1 MLFLT
6 NLTQEKRLN
15 KIVFMFPILSGIM
28 FGAAGVFV
36 RTLTGFGFNNG
47 TIIFARVFFAMII
60 MFLLIL
66 FQDKKLLKI
75 NIKDLPIF
83 IGTGIIGMLGVNLFY
98 NEAIDN
104 LTLAVS
110 AVLLSTAP
118 VIVVLLAAI
127 IFKEKITLRKIVCM
141 TLAIGGCVLATGML
155 EESVIVSFYGLVV
168 GIGSALFYA
177 LYSIFSRMASNK
189 HYDTYTIIFYSV
201 VLITI
206 VMLPFANIGT
216 IIDFATVSPVK
227 NVFFLF
233 FHSTCA
239 TVLPYVFLTLGVK
252 HMEAGTASIL
262 ASGTEPVAAVFFGML
277 FYMEVPIVLMIVG
290 LIVTIVALA
299 FLCKSDK

>member
-1 MLFLT
+1 
-6 NLTQEKRLN
+6 
-15 KIVFMFPILSGIM
+15 MFPILSGIM

-36 RTLTGFGFNNG
+36 RTLTSFGFNNG
-47 TIIFARVFFAMII
+47 TIIFARVAFAVII

-66 FQDKKLLKI
+66 IQDKNLLKI
-75 NIKDLPIF
+75 NVKDLPIF
-83 IGTGIIGMLGVNLFY
+83 VGTGIVGMLGVNLFY

-104 LTLAVS
+104 LTLAVA

-118 VIVVLLAAI
+118 VIVVLLAAV
-127 IFKEKITLRKIVCM
+127 FFNEKITKRKVGCM
-141 TLAIGGCVLATGML
+141 IFAIAGCVLATGMI
-155 EESVIVSFYGLVV
+155 ESSVSISVYGLAV

-206 VMLPFANIGT
+206 VMLPFADLNVIANFAMESPATNI
-216 IIDFATVSPVK
+216 
-227 NVFFLF
+227 FFLF

-277 FYMEVPIVLMIVG
+277 FYLEIPTFLMIIG

-299 FLCKSDK
+299 FLCKTEK

>member
-1 MLFLT
+1 MKKL
-6 NLTQEKRLN
+6 
-15 KIVFMFPILSGIM
+15 VFMFPILSGIM

-36 RTLTGFGFNNG
+36 RTLTSFGFNNG
-47 TIIFARVFFAMII
+47 TIIFARVFFAVII
-60 MFLLIL
+60 MAGLIL
-66 FQDKKLLKI
+66 LQDKNLLKI
-75 NIKDLPIF
+75 NIKDIPIF

-118 VIVVLLAAI
+118 VIVVLLAAV
-127 IFKEKITLRKIVCM
+127 IFKEKITTRKIVCM
-141 TLAIGGCVLATGML
+141 LLAIGGCVLATGML
-155 EESVIVSFYGLVV
+155 EESVSISFYGLVV
-168 GIGSALFYA
+168 GIGSAIFYA

-201 VLITI
+201 VLISI
-206 VMLPFANIGT
+206 VMIPFADLNVIA
-216 IIDFATVSPVK
+216 DFAMAKPAQ
-227 NVFFLF
+227 NIFFLF

-262 ASGTEPVAAVFFGML
+262 ASGTGGGSFIWT
-277 FYMEVPIVLMIVG
+277 IVLSGDTNIFDDCRACHYYCGIGATM
-290 LIVTIVALA
+290 
-299 FLCKSDK
+299 

>member
-1 MLFLT
+1 M
-6 NLTQEKRLN
+6 N
-15 KIVFMFPILSGIM
+15 KLVWMFPILSGIM

-36 RTLTGFGFNNG
+36 RTLTSFGFDNG
-47 TIIFARVFFAMII
+47 TIIFARVSFAMLI

-66 FQDKKLLKI
+66 VQDRKLLKI
-75 NIKDLPIF
+75 NIKDMPIF

-127 IFKEKITLRKIVCM
+127 IFKEKITKRKVICM
-141 TLAIGGCVLATGML
+141 VLAIGGCILATGML
-155 EESVIVSFYGLVV
+155 EESVTISLYGLIV

-206 VMLPFANIGT
+206 VMLPFANLDT
-216 IIDFATVSPVK
+216 IADFAMENPMQ

-262 ASGTEPVAAVFFGML
+262 ASGTEPVAAVIFGL
-277 FYMEVPIVLMIVG
+277 LIYLEIPTFLMIVG
-290 LIVTIVALA
+290 LLITIIALA
-299 FLCKSDK
+299 LLCRAEK

>member
-1 MLFLT
+1 M
-6 NLTQEKRLN
+6 N
-15 KIVFMFPILSGIM
+15 KLVFMFPILSGIM

-36 RTLTGFGFNNG
+36 RTLTSFGFNNG
-47 TIIFARVFFAMII
+47 TIIFARVAFSVII

-66 FQDKKLLKI
+66 IQNRDLLKI
-75 NIKDLPIF
+75 NIRDIPIF
-83 IGTGIIGMLGVNLFY
+83 FGTGIIGMLGVNLFY

-118 VIVVLLAAI
+118 VIVVLLAAV
-127 IFKEKITLRKIVCM
+127 IFKEKITLRKVTCM
-141 TLAIGGCVLATGML
+141 FLAIGGCVLATGMM
-155 EESVIVSFYGLVV
+155 EESVKISFYGLAV

-189 HYDTYTIIFYSV
+189 KYDTYTIIFYSV

-206 VMLPFANIGT
+206 VMLPFADLRTIGE
-216 IIDFATVSPVK
+216 FAASNPLN

-262 ASGTEPVAAVFFGML
+262 ASGTEPVAAVIFGLL
-277 FYMEVPIVLMIVG
+277 FYAEIPTILMIVG
-290 LIVTIVALA
+290 LVVTIVALA
-299 FLCKSDK
+299 LLCKANN

>member
-1 MLFLT
+1 MKKLVCL
-6 NLTQEKRLN
+6 
-15 KIVFMFPILSGIM
+15 FPIISGIM

-36 RTLTGFGFNNG
+36 RTLTSYGFDNG
-47 TIIFARVFFAMII
+47 TIIFARVFFAMLI
-60 MFLLIL
+60 MGVLIVI
-66 FQDKKLLKI
+66 QDKNLLKI

-118 VIVVLLAAI
+118 VIVVLMAAV
-127 IFKEKITLRKIVCM
+127 IFREKITTRKVLCM
-141 TLAIGGCVLATGML
+141 LMAIGGCVLATGML
-155 EESVIVSFYGLVV
+155 EESVNISLYGLIV

-177 LYSIFSRMASNK
+177 LYSIFSRMASNRN
-189 HYDTYTIIFYSV
+189 YDTYTIIFYSV

-206 VMLPFANIGT
+206 VMVPFADIKV
-216 IIDFATVSPVK
+216 IADFAMDIPAK
-227 NVFFLF
+227 NIFFLF

-262 ASGTEPVAAVFFGML
+262 ASGTEPVAAVIFGML
-277 FYMEVPIVLMIVG
+277 FYMEIPTILMVVG
-290 LIVTIVALA
+290 LVITITALA
-299 FLCKSDK
+299 ILCKVQ

>member
-1 MLFLT
+1 
-6 NLTQEKRLN
+6 
-15 KIVFMFPILSGIM
+15 MFPVLSGIM

-36 RTLTGFGFNNG
+36 RTLTSFGFNNG
-47 TIIFARVFFAMII
+47 TIIFARVSFAMII
-60 MFLLIL
+60 MAALIFVQDRDL
-66 FQDKKLLKI
+66 FKI

-118 VIVVLLAAI
+118 VIVVLLAAV
-127 IFKEKITLRKIVCM
+127 IFKEKITTRKVVCIL
-141 TLAIGGCVLATGML
+141 LAIGGCILATGML
-155 EESVIVSFYGLVV
+155 EESVNISLYGLVV

-177 LYSIFSRMASNK
+177 LYSIFSRMATNK
-189 HYDTYTIIFYSV
+189 SYDTYTVIFYSV

-206 VMLPFANIGT
+206 VMLPFADLNAIG
-216 IIDFATVSPVK
+216 DFAAASPLK
-227 NVFFLF
+227 NIFFLF

-262 ASGTEPVAAVFFGML
+262 ASGTEPVAAVLFGLL
-277 FYMEVPIVLMIVG
+277 FYLEIPTILMVVG
-290 LIVTIVALA
+290 LVVTIVALA
-299 FLCKSDK
+299 LLCKN

>member
-1 MLFLT
+1 M
-6 NLTQEKRLN
+6 N
-15 KIVFMFPILSGIM
+15 KLVFMFPILSGIM

-36 RTLTGFGFNNG
+36 RTLTSFGFNNG
-47 TIIFARVFFAMII
+47 TIIFARVAFSVII

-66 FQDKKLLKI
+66 IQNRDLLKI
-75 NIKDLPIF
+75 NIRDIPIF
-83 IGTGIIGMLGVNLFY
+83 FGTGIIGMLGVNLFY

-118 VIVVLLAAI
+118 VIVVLLAAV
-127 IFKEKITLRKIVCM
+127 IFKEKITLRKVTCM
-141 TLAIGGCVLATGML
+141 FLAIGGCVLATGMM
-155 EESVIVSFYGLVV
+155 EESVRISFYGLAV

-177 LYSIFSRMASNK
+177 LYSIFSRMASNRK
-189 HYDTYTIIFYSV
+189 YDTYTIIFYSV

-206 VMLPFANIGT
+206 VMLPFADLRTIG
-216 IIDFATVSPVK
+216 DFAASNPLN

-262 ASGTEPVAAVFFGML
+262 ASGTEPVAAVIFGLL
-277 FYMEVPIVLMIVG
+277 FYAEIPTILMIVG
-290 LIVTIVALA
+290 LVVTIVALA
-299 FLCKSDK
+299 LLCKANN

>member
-1 MLFLT
+1 M
-6 NLTQEKRLN
+6 N
-15 KIVFMFPILSGIM
+15 KLVWMFPVLSGIM

-36 RTLTGFGFNNG
+36 RTLTSYGFDNG
-47 TIIFARVFFAMII
+47 TIIFARVSFAMLI
-60 MFLLIL
+60 MFILIL
-66 FQDKKLLKI
+66 IQDRKLLKI
-75 NIKDLPIF
+75 KIKDVPIF

-118 VIVVLLAAI
+118 VIVVLLAAV
-127 IFKEKITLRKIVCM
+127 IFKEKITKRKVSCM
-141 TLAIGGCVLATGML
+141 ILAIGGCILATGML
-155 EESVIVSFYGLVV
+155 EESVTISLYGLVV

-201 VLITI
+201 VLITL
-206 VMLPFANIGT
+206 VMLPFADLSVIG
-216 IIDFATVSPVK
+216 DFALAKPL
-227 NVFFLF
+227 NNIFFLF

-262 ASGTEPVAAVFFGML
+262 ASGTEPVAAVIFGL
-277 FYMEVPIVLMIVG
+277 LIYLEIPTVLMVIG
-290 LIVTIVALA
+290 LIITIIALGL
-299 FLCKSDK
+299 LCKTND

>member
-1 MLFLT
+1 MIMKKKFTALCSVM
-6 NLTQEKRLN
+6 
-15 KIVFMFPILSGIM
+15 IVLSICVAIFGATGFKGENDVTTATIKEFYAPKEETTAGVLDGIGDVLGGIGDGSSGDIGDVLGGIGDGSSGGIDDVLGGIGDGSSGGIGDSLGGIGDALGGIAGGIAGPSLLGILLGLGSGI
-28 FGAAGVFV
+28 G
-36 RTLTGFGFNNG
+36 
-47 TIIFARVFFAMII
+47 
-60 MFLLIL
+60 
-66 FQDKKLLKI
+66 
-75 NIKDLPIF
+75 
-83 IGTGIIGMLGVNLFY
+83 
-98 NEAIDN
+98 
-104 LTLAVS
+104 
-110 AVLLSTAP
+110 
-118 VIVVLLAAI
+118 
-127 IFKEKITLRKIVCM
+127 
-141 TLAIGGCVLATGML
+141 
-155 EESVIVSFYGLVV
+155 
-168 GIGSALFYA
+168 YA

-277 FYMEVPIVLMIVG
+277 FYMEIPTVLMIVG